1 MTVKDICKLI
11 NELRPDVDISVF
23 SIFGE
28 DINDRAWHYSTIY
41 DIKPPNF
48 ENMVTKDEE
57 VSVVEVNKDEKL
69 NVETVYVGFN
79 INKKEEKI
87 KSDDKNGYFT
97 VTKAGMTLNKLLNV
111 FKSDVFEIHFP
122 EHESDGYICG
132 ELATGEVLQKILED
146 DVLNA
151 KVIEA
156 HLEAYGYNFTGI
168 SVTVD
173 YDLDKEEQK

>member
-41 DIKPPNF
+41 DIKSPNF

-79 INKKEEKI
+79 INKKEE
-87 KSDDKNGYFT
+87 
-97 VTKAGMTLNKLLNV
+97 
-111 FKSDVFEIHFP
+111 
-122 EHESDGYICG
+122 
-132 ELATGEVLQKILED
+132 QK
-146 DVLNA
+146 
-151 KVIEA
+151 
-156 HLEAYGYNFTGI
+156 
-168 SVTVD
+168 
-173 YDLDKEEQK
+173 